1 MPISPH
7 SFSFAYR
14 VFHSHQGTHDA
25 QRRLVQSHLAVDV
38 MSDKID
44 AFIAEIRTRP
54 AFAAVAAAD
63 RVWSE
68 HLTAIEFALNE
79 IDRRANE
86 DPAMVEVFDKVVA
99 LISDNDRTLKQ
110 RLLDLNEVLI
120 PLRDQ
125 LWGVRH

>member
-1 MPISPH
+1 
-7 SFSFAYR
+7 
-14 VFHSHQGTHDA
+14 
-25 QRRLVQSHLAVDV
+25 

-86 DPAMVEVFDKVVA
+86 DPAMVEVSIRSS
-99 LISDNDRTLKQ
+99 L
-110 RLLDLNEVLI
+110 
-120 PLRDQ
+120 
-125 LWGVRH
+125 

>member
-1 MPISPH
+1 M
-7 SFSFAYR
+7 
-14 VFHSHQGTHDA
+14 
-25 QRRLVQSHLAVDV
+25 DV
-38 MSDKID
+38 MTTKID
-44 AFIAEIRTRP
+44 AFIAEIRARP

-68 HLTAIEFALNE
+68 HLAAIEFGLNE